1 MLCSRVWMTTHLCV
15 SGVAV
20 VFTLGVC
27 LKQEERWTH
36 WSVGP
41 GDRVRFILR
50 TRVRSCLGQCT
61 LLTQVSTRGSRKTQY
76 SIQTFFFCMTYTAAL
91 MRLLP
96 LLLIL
101 SQSQISAVAAGC
113 SSAGPVSLTR
123 QSHTSGWTKKE
134 TQNNRIQQVWRSCV
148 YLCLR
153 HVVLCLFYTVYCLIF
168 FGSMTA
174 KTWR

>member
-50 TRVRSCLGQCT
+50 TRVRSCLGQYT

-76 SIQTFFFCMTYTAAL
+76 FIQTFFCMTYTAAL

-123 QSHTSGWTKKE
+123 QTHTSGWTKK
-134 TQNNRIQQVWRSCV
+134 
-148 YLCLR
+148 R
-153 HVVLCLFYTVYCLIF
+153 HKTIEYNKYDVALSVFISVCAMLFYVYFIQYIV
-168 FGSMTA
+168 
-174 KTWR
+174 